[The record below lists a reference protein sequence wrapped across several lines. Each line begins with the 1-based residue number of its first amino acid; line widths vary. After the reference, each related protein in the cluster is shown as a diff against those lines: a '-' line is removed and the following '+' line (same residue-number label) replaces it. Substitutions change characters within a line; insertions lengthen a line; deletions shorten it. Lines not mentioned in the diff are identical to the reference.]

1 MATLG
6 GDTITII
13 IIHIMIM
20 VGTIITTIIIIAIS
34 IVIMHAPTT
43 VFTTIIHRIP
53 TDIVVAV

>member
-20 VGTIITTIIIIAIS
+20 VGTIITIITIIVIS
-34 IVIMHAPTT
+34 IVIMHAPTI
-43 VFTTIIHRIP
+43 VFTTTTCHIR
-53 TDIVVAV
+53 TGIVEAA

>member
-34 IVIMHAPTT
+34 IVIMHAPTI
-43 VFTTIIHRIP
+43 VFTTTIHRIP

>member
-43 VFTTIIHRIP
+43 VFTTTIHRIP